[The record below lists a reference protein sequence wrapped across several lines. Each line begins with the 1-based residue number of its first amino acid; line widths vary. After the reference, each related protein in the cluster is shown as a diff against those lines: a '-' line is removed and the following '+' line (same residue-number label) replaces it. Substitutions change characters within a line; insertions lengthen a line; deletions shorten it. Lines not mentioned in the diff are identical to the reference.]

1 MPAPHLFL
9 GGTTSES
16 PISLG
21 RPWTAIP
28 SPKNRIRGVPSHKV
42 SPRIDPDVARQI
54 IEALSRVEAAE
65 AGRQF
70 IYTVTT
76 ESQAPGVGTGEHAGL
91 LRTYANDGVTIGTNA
106 GDVEIGWYEITSIG
120 VAPD

>member
-1 MPAPHLFL
+1 M
-9 GGTTSES
+9 
-16 PISLG
+16 
-21 RPWTAIP
+21 
-28 SPKNRIRGVPSHKV
+28 
-42 SPRIDPDVARQI
+42 SPRIDPDLARQT

-76 ESQAPGVGTGEHAGL
+76 ESQAPGVRTGEHAGL
-91 LRTYANDGVTIGTNA
+91 LRTYADDGVTIGTNA
-106 GDVEIGWYEITSIG
+106 GDVEMGWYEITSIG